1 MAPLVF
7 AAAIFFTVLLFIMGA
22 YYLYDHAIYGDQ
34 ATTVRRLRAQ
44 GEFNP
49 RATAVEIVRRDAM
62 SQEAWYTTI
71 LGRVAPLAAIK
82 RLLKQADS
90 EMPVSVF
97 LLLTS
102 IFFIAGAL
110 IGLWLRLGPIVTGG
124 LAMAG
129 GLAPL
134 MYQRRRRAIRLKK
147 IEAQL
152 PEALDLIARTLLAGH
167 AFIMGLKMVGD
178 QMEDPV
184 RAEFKKTF
192 DEISFGVSVA
202 DSMKELSERVDSVD
216 IKFFVTSLLVQLET
230 GGNLAEII
238 QGISRLIRARF
249 ELHGKVRALS
259 AEGRISAIV
268 MFSLPFLL
276 GMALYY
282 INPTYMSLLFTDP
295 AGKAML
301 TGGFLM
307 MMFGMFVTRRM
318 VQIKV

>member
-1 MAPLVF
+1 MPIVF
-7 AAAIFFTVLLFIMGA
+7 AAAIFFAVLLFIMGA
-22 YYLYDHAIYGDQ
+22 YYLYDHAVYGDQ
-34 ATTVRRLRAQ
+34 TTTVRRLRTQ
-44 GEFNP
+44 SEFNP

-62 SQEAWYTTI
+62 GQDAWYTVMLARI
-71 LGRVAPLAAIK
+71 APLAAIK

-97 LLLTS
+97 LLLS
-102 IFFIAGAL
+102 AIFFVAGATVSIYL
-110 IGLWLRLGPIVTGG
+110 QLGAIITAG
-124 LAMAG
+124 LAVVCG
-129 GLAPL
+129 VSPL
-134 MYQRRRRAIRLKK
+134 MYQRRRRATRLKK

-184 RAEFKKTF
+184 RSEFKKTF

-202 DSMKELSERVDSVD
+202 ESMKELSERVDSVD

-276 GMALYY
+276 GIALYY

-307 MMFGMFVTRRM
+307 MTFGMFVTRRM